1 MRTRLVW
8 SLAIAAAVAIT
19 LWAQQPAAAPAPEGS
34 KPGGKAGGKGKRGPV
49 PPKGPLPRM
58 ADGKPDLNGLWR
70 GSTGDMRENL
80 MPGEQIVLTP
90 AAEKLMQSRMSKD
103 DPEALCLPAGV
114 PRLPPYPWRIVQIP
128 NYVFVLFEAN
138 IHSYRQIF
146 TDGRKHKPELNS
158 WPTWY
163 GDSVGTW
170 EGDTLVVD
178 TTGYNDRFWFDAKGH
193 PHTDQLHTIER
204 FMRKDLGTLVLE
216 TQIIDPGSYV
226 KPFKISITAVLSP
239 NEDLLEYICAENN
252 QDVSHIQNDKSDR

>member
-1 MRTRLVW
+1 MRTRLAY
-8 SLAIAAAVAIT
+8 SLVIAAAVAIT
-19 LWAQQPAAAPAPEGS
+19 LWAQQPASAPAE
-34 KPGGKAGGKGKRGPV
+34 GGKAAKAKGKRGPV
-49 PPKGPLPRM
+49 PPKGPLPRA

-70 GSTGDMRENL
+70 GSTGDMRDDL
-80 MPGEQIVLTP
+80 MPGEQIVMTP
-90 AAEKLMQSRMSKD
+90 AAEKIMNARMSKD

-114 PRLPPYPWRIVQIP
+114 PRIPPYPWRIVQIP
-128 NYVFVLFEAN
+128 GYVFVLFEAN

-146 TDGRKHKPELNS
+146 TDGRKHKPENNS

-163 GDSVGTW
+163 GDSIGTW

-193 PHTDQLHTIER
+193 PHTEQLHTIER

-216 TQIIDPGSYV
+216 TQIIDPGAYV

-239 NEDLLEYICAENN
+239 KEDLTEYICAENN
-252 QDVSHIQNDKSDR
+252 QDVQHLTNDKSDR